1 MKVGYIEKR
10 KDKYQVLIDII
21 DLGMLGM
28 SPCFSQPFDTREEAK
43 KYWEELRHQN
53 KIKSK

>member
-10 KDKYQVLIDII
+10 KDKYQVLIGII

-28 SPCFSQPFDTREEAK
+28 APCFSRSFYTREEAK
-43 KYWEELRHQN
+43 KYWEECRHQN
-53 KIKSK
+53 KIKS